1 MALMNKKG
9 SYSKVNNMIVLPVLV
24 EDLALLLV
32 WLEPLAR
39 MSFTSLGR

>member
-1 MALMNKKG
+1 
-9 SYSKVNNMIVLPVLV
+9 MIVLPVLV

-32 WLEPLAR
+32 WLESLAR